1 MKQMDAEGKSAKDE
15 LFILGTLKLC
25 LLKVIKLATELT
37 KFAAYVNAINLLISE
52 RQRFLWTWHAY

>member
-37 KFAAYVNAINLLISE
+37 KFAAYVNAINLLISK
-52 RQRFLWTWHAY
+52 RQRFL